1 MASEKKLK
9 KDNWNVYN
17 CYRHLL
23 RFSPGLFRETSFLL
37 SFWQQAFNTAKA
49 TFSDPFNIMIQA
61 SFSSMKGLLPFKF
74 VHMLRNCCR
83 NFLATILQDSTGIS
97 AAENLH
103 QIMSIL
109 GRTFLWKS
117 KHKIK
122 KKSEKN
128 PKKKHTI
135 VLTCPSHGNASV
147 PHVIDSSGH
156 IRHDLA
162 GGELYGEHWGTRN
175 SLPCGFQRKGV
186 WCFFFFHSM

>member
-61 SFSSMKGLLPFKF
+61 SFSSMKGLLPFRF

-122 KKSEKN
+122 KKNQKKN
-128 PKKKHTI
+128 QKKTHHRTHLPQPWQCICSPCDWQQWSHKTWPRWRRALWRTLRNQK
-135 VLTCPSHGNASV
+135 LTAMWV
-147 PHVIDSSGH
+147 PEEGSMV
-156 IRHDLA
+156 
-162 GGELYGEHWGTRN
+162 
-175 SLPCGFQRKGV
+175 
-186 WCFFFFHSM
+186 FFFFS